1 MVVFAYLLLL
11 LLKGKDTFGVVIY
24 IHIYIHICIYS
35 VCVN

>member
-1 MVVFAYLLLL
+1 MAVFAYLLLL

-24 IHIYIHICIYS
+24 IHICIYS